1 MTTRFISM
9 LAIGS
14 LAMAACG
21 AGDDAT
27 DDPADDPTDGAT
39 VETSTDTGASG
50 GGAGGARAEAARL
63 AIEAASAEGLV
74 LDAACVDGLAA
85 QLTDDDARALVD
97 AGIDGDPALSAEGDL
112 LMAQLLTCVDQGAL
126 VDLFVDGLEQ
136 SGETFDEACVR
147 ENLADVDL
155 GQALDEDES
164 PRDLLSA
171 VVDCVDLGG

>member
-9 LAIGS
+9 LTVGA
-14 LAMAACG
+14 LALAACG
-21 AGDDAT
+21 AGDDPSGDPT
-27 DDPADDPTDGAT
+27 GDPADGAT
-39 VETSTDTGASG
+39 VETSGDTGASG
-50 GGAGGARAEAARL
+50 GGARGVRAEAARL

-74 LDAACVDGLAA
+74 LDEQCVDELAA

-97 AGIDGDPALSAEGDL
+97 AGIDGDPALSVEGDAL
-112 LMAQLLTCVDQGAL
+112 VTQLLTCVDQGAL

-147 ENLADVDL
+147 ENLGAVDL
-155 GQALDEDES
+155 GRALDEDEN

-171 VVDCVDLGG
+171 VVDSVDHGG